1 MSNNAEDRFGKIYR
15 MNISTCKASEVNNKW
30 KCLGYGSQHMMTS
43 DI

>member
-30 KCLGYGSQHMMTS
+30 KCFGSQHMMAS